1 MDQGAGEEGYFR
13 VSKQQQLNNE
23 PVHSDRMSALRASVM
38 YRDEAQSHTI
48 KCPLCAK
55 HWAGYRGCKDER
67 DPVSHFTP
75 AKGVDRFFLY
85 TADST

>member
-38 YRDEAQSHTI
+38 YRDEA
-48 KCPLCAK
+48 
-55 HWAGYRGCKDER
+55 
-67 DPVSHFTP
+67 
-75 AKGVDRFFLY
+75 
-85 TADST
+85 